1 MSEKIPNNNAEQE
14 KSVEIPP
21 NPTEEEVR
29 MVFEDMLGIKEYTTE
44 RKIEDENG
52 LHIWMILVKGE
63 DGDTEYDYKN
73 SRPGRVDSHGAET
86 PGIRIYKAL
95 YDKDGIPLS
104 GGLVAQVKDGVWE
117 KTEYSKLDERAPKN

>member
-1 MSEKIPNNNAEQE
+1 
-14 KSVEIPP
+14 
-21 NPTEEEVR
+21 